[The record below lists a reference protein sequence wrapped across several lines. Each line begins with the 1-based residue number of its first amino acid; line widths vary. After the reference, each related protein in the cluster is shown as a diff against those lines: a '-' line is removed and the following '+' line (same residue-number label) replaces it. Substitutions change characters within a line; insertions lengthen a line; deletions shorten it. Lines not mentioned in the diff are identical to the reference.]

1 MGRTAAIIGPNGL
14 IGSFLTDL
22 LLKSKRYDK
31 VLVYSRRQLEFEHP
45 KMVRLEA
52 NFDDLDSISSNLICD
67 DFYCCLGTTM
77 SKAKSK
83 KEFKKVDYDYV
94 VQSANIALKN
104 GATKIVVVSS
114 VGANASSS
122 NFYLKTK
129 GKMEEAICNLT
140 FEQIH
145 LFRPS
150 FLLGSR
156 QEFRFKEIISLPLLR
171 IASLFFT
178 GRNKVYKPISAE
190 LVANAMFN
198 CLDKNTQNGI
208 YYYDFNQIKDITSPY
223 ERINL

>member
-1 MGRTAAIIGPNGL
+1 
-14 IGSFLTDL
+14 
-22 LLKSKRYDK
+22 
-31 VLVYSRRQLEFEHP
+31 
-45 KMVRLEA
+45 
-52 NFDDLDSISSNLICD
+52 
-67 DFYCCLGTTM
+67 M

-104 GATKIVVVSS
+104 GATKIIIVSS
-114 VGANASSS
+114 IGANPKSS

-156 QEFRFKEIISLPLLR
+156 QEFRFKEIITLPLIR
-171 IASLFFT
+171 IASLFLT
-178 GRNKVYKPISAE
+178 GKNKVYRPISAE
-190 LVANAMFN
+190 LVANSMFN
-198 CLDKNTQNGI
+198 CIEKNIEFGVF
-208 YYYDFNQIKDITSPY
+208 YYDYNQIKDLTSPY